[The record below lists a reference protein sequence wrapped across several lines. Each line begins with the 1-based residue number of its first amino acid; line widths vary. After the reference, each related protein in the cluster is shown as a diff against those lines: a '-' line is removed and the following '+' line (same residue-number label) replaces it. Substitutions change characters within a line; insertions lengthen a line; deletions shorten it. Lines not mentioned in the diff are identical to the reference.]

1 MNDYH
6 GKMQKISPFDWDE
19 NVKFYTQIL
28 PYLYIF
34 ESLFSYSIVL
44 LLQTDWLYRITNIR
58 THNPSDSC
66 C

>member
-19 NVKFYTQIL
+19 NVKFYMQIL

-34 ESLFSYSIVL
+34 ESLFSYFYSSI
-44 LLQTDWLYRITNIR
+44 T
-58 THNPSDSC
+58 SDRLVIQNHQR
-66 C
+66 